1 MSFSGSYTPK
11 ALDYCIVAILNNFK
25 QYRRDIVLVYGGAW
39 AYNKISFLNFETT
52 SMVSRRKPEIIT
64 TTTEAVFQENCTDR
78 IWK

>member
-1 MSFSGSYTPK
+1 M
-11 ALDYCIVAILNNFK
+11 
-25 QYRRDIVLVYGGAW
+25 YGGAW